1 MPTSS
6 SRVSR
11 RRLLKAAGV
20 AAVGGGSAA
29 LLNGG
34 HLAAQGGAPAILAN
48 TQAGRKFKAF
58 VKFRRERPTVV
69 DVTARGLTG
78 NQVLLRVEAA
88 QTCYSNIDQ
97 VLKNDER
104 TPASN
109 ASIVGHGGVG
119 VVEAIGPLVIS
130 TRVGD
135 RVILNLHAACGRCWN
150 CLNMRSDKC
159 RSGQAAPVAIGTLS
173 DGTEVFG
180 RTGAMSELA
189 ITGEEMVTPIFT
201 SITGPEIAMLT
212 CVGGCGLGMTM
223 TNAPVDVASDVVIF
237 GAGPVGLSAVM
248 GAKVKGASRII
259 VVEPIPYRRELA
271 LKLGATDVVDPNRY
285 KGRQPIPNPP
295 ANGDR
300 FKDELVDY
308 LREMTKPGTDR
319 LWSGGGKNGPDHV
332 IEAVGGDTWKPKTQ
346 PQGPDPTGVTVLNQ
360 CWELCSSIGTLVTCS
375 VGHPRDAFVALP
387 ASQWADGAKHH
398 WPGTG
403 GGTNDR
409 RDSGRYI
416 RLAET
421 GQINL
426 KALVGRTYP
435 LSQTP
440 EAYEVIADRD
450 VVATVVLPNA

>member
-11 RRLLKAAGV
+11 RRLLKAAGA
-20 AAVGGGSAA
+20 AAVGSGSAA
-29 LLNGG
+29 LLGGG
-34 HLAAQGGAPAILAN
+34 HLAAQGARPAILTN
-48 TQAGRKFKAF
+48 TQAGRRFKAF
-58 VKFRRERPTVV
+58 VKFSKERPTVV

-97 VLKNDER
+97 VLRNDER
-104 TPASN
+104 TPA
-109 ASIVGHGGVG
+109 AMRSIVGHGGVG
-119 VVEAIGPLVIS
+119 VVEAIGPQVIS

-150 CLNMRSDKC
+150 CLHMRSDKC
-159 RSGQAAPVAIGTLS
+159 RSGQAAPVPLGALS

-248 GAKVKGASRII
+248 GARVKGASRII

-285 KGRQPIPNPP
+285 KGRRPIPNPP

-300 FKDELVDY
+300 FKDD
-308 LREMTKPGTDR
+308 
-319 LWSGGGKNGPDHV
+319 
-332 IEAVGGDTWKPKTQ
+332 
-346 PQGPDPTGVTVLNQ
+346 
-360 CWELCSSIGTLVTCS
+360 
-375 VGHPRDAFVALP
+375 
-387 ASQWADGAKHH
+387 
-398 WPGTG
+398 
-403 GGTNDR
+403 
-409 RDSGRYI
+409 
-416 RLAET
+416 
-421 GQINL
+421 
-426 KALVGRTYP
+426 
-435 LSQTP
+435 LSTTF
-440 EAYEVIADRD
+440 AR
-450 VVATVVLPNA
+450 